1 MDLFK
6 TMRLILAAALLAFAA
21 PAFAQA
27 PEAASG
33 ETGTVAGCVTDVESG
48 EGLPAANVVLVG
60 TVRGAATDIDGC
72 YTMLNVPVGEYAL
85 EFAFIGFERER
96 VASVAVLPGE
106 TTRVNAD
113 LVPDFTLGCVIV
125 CARPRIPL
133 LQAGPFASRTILAQD
148 GPSGELLLRLWYAEP
163 ARPHARPLASG
174 ARGPVPLASRQRRS
188 WATPPPPM
196 DFPTLHALA
205 REWHARWRGA
215 TVTGAW
221 TQSPSELTLA
231 LQLASGG
238 EEGRDKGQEGASGEE
253 PGSRSR
259 QAGEAHPEP
268 GTQTTD
274 AFRALCDGGL
284 PMVWRQPGGG
294 RQRRN
299 TTDVLPELVG
309 RTLEAVR
316 TPERDRFLVL
326 HFDGGLHLWVRLFG
340 PRPNAFLLR
349 TGVPIAVFLGDE
361 LEVPT
366 TRPAPHP
373 ETPEALASRWR
384 PRKRLSQA
392 VGAAVPLIS
401 APLAADA
408 CRRAGLD
415 PDMAPEAIPPEGLWR
430 GVQSVLEDLAQPT
443 PHIAW
448 RGTPEDG
455 LPEALLP
462 APLAHPPEDWT
473 LEAFESFD
481 RAASV
486 FARRTL
492 GSRHYRSLYAPV
504 EKPLARLTAKRQ
516 RSADAM
522 LDELSQ
528 PSRADGYEAWGHLL
542 MAQASGEGPGRE
554 EIALPDIMGDPSET
568 VTIPLDPALSAIEN
582 AERYYDKARRT
593 RRSREE
599 AEGRWESAHSE
610 AEELQDLLARLRAT
624 ATLDELRTLLE
635 AEDATLARVLRPEAR
650 GETSEPFHRFPL
662 PGGFE
667 ALVGKHARGN
677 AHLTTR
683 VASPHDLWL
692 HARGVPGSHV
702 VIKRGARTVQIPPEA
717 VGQAARLAARFS
729 TAKTQSQVPVQVT
742 ERKYVRPI
750 KGGKPGLVR
759 VDREDVLLVEPAVL

>member
-1 MDLFK
+1 
-6 TMRLILAAALLAFAA
+6 
-21 PAFAQA
+21 
-27 PEAASG
+27 
-33 ETGTVAGCVTDVESG
+33 
-48 EGLPAANVVLVG
+48 
-60 TVRGAATDIDGC
+60 
-72 YTMLNVPVGEYAL
+72 
-85 EFAFIGFERER
+85 
-96 VASVAVLPGE
+96 
-106 TTRVNAD
+106 
-113 LVPDFTLGCVIV
+113 
-125 CARPRIPL
+125 
-133 LQAGPFASRTILAQD
+133 
-148 GPSGELLLRLWYAEP
+148 
-163 ARPHARPLASG
+163 
-174 ARGPVPLASRQRRS
+174 
-188 WATPPPPM
+188 M
-196 DFPTLHALA
+196 DFVTLHALA
-205 REWHARWRGA
+205 TEWDTRWRGA
-215 TVTGAW
+215 AVTGAW
-221 TQSPSELTLA
+221 TQSPRELTLA
-231 LQLASGG
+231 LQLASG
-238 EEGRDKGQEGASGEE
+238 DAE
-253 PGSRSR
+253 PGT
-259 QAGEAHPEP
+259 QNPEP
-268 GTQTTD
+268 GTRTD

-309 RTLEAVR
+309 RTVEAVR

-326 HFDGGLHLWVRLFG
+326 HFSGGLHLWVRLFG

-349 TGVPIAVFLGDE
+349 TGVPIAAFLGDE
-361 LEVPT
+361 PEAPA

-373 ETPEALASRWR
+373 ETPEAFEGRWR
-384 PRKRLSQA
+384 SNRKRLSQA
-392 VGAAVPLIS
+392 VGAAVPLVS
-401 APLAADA
+401 APLAVDA

-415 PDMAPEAIPPEGLWR
+415 PDASPEASPPPALWR
-430 GVQSVLEDLAQPT
+430 GVQSVLDDLKAPA

-462 APLAHPPEDWT
+462 APLQHPPEDWT
-473 LEAFESFD
+473 LERFESFD
-481 RAASV
+481 RACSV
-486 FARRTL
+486 FARRSL
-492 GSRHYRSLYAPV
+492 GSRHYRALYAPV
-504 EKPLARLTAKRQ
+504 EKPLARLAAKRQ

-528 PSRADGYEAWGHLL
+528 PSRADGYEAYGHLL

-554 EIALPDIMGDPSET
+554 ELALPDIMGDPSET
-568 VTIPLDPALSAIEN
+568 VTIPLDPALSAVEN

-599 AEGRWESAHSE
+599 AEGRWEAAHAE
-610 AEELQDLLARLRAT
+610 AEELGDLLARLRAT
-624 ATLDELRTLLE
+624 STLQDLRDLLE

-702 VIKRGARTVQIPPEA
+702 VIKRRARTTVVPPEA

-750 KGGKPGLVR
+750 KGGPPGLVR
-759 VDREDVLLVEPAVL
+759 VDREDVLLVEPATL